1 MSYGTN
7 GGVIGPDNVP
17 TLIAAPGVWS
27 LGEIAEARRDSV
39 WPAPFAGWFAS
50 WDPGVASDVGDATQS
65 GQITLDTSDNI
76 YISAVCNDSSA
87 GTYTSAI
94 AKVQSNGNALVN
106 NYQFNILESSVQ
118 KNTRLMGLVAAG
130 TNLYISGD
138 EISTGYA
145 WRAKLNSSYA
155 VQWFGDSGGDKQT
168 VQSGQPSYANTDMKL
183 YVSPNEDVGIHL
195 YYGYYTSY
203 GSYQAIMQPIDAAT
217 GYKLYPDTYGGNCYP
232 VMPNSSP
239 TSVAQYIQGFA
250 MNTGR
255 MAYIQSSYHSSYGPY
270 NVQFGEA
277 DEYIWSGW
285 SGMQSARFATGG
297 SSAGWGAYSSA
308 PKICAYRTTGTPH
321 QYYWNAV
328 MNINGGT
335 YSDQAYFSF
344 WDPYSL
350 GYSGWSKGTRYIVN
364 ASDSPATPTG
374 FTIEC
379 PPVNDSTDTY
389 CYFVLRD
396 NATNPAQH
404 YLVKHD
410 IANQTAIWQRKIQIY
425 KTAHGITGYDVPL
438 IQSMAI
444 DSTDENV
451 YGIFSS
457 MTMNTAACVESIVFK
472 LPTDGTGAGT
482 YVAGDYTITY
492 GTSNMTVT
500 AGDIL
505 DFGTGAAGNSYTS
518 FSNYGTLTTS
528 TSTPTATW
536 DKA

>member
-7 GGVIGPDNVP
+7 GSIIGPDNVP

-27 LGEIAEARRDSV
+27 LGEIAEAERDGV
-39 WPAPFAGWFAS
+39 WPAPFGGWFAS
-50 WDPGVASDVGDATQS
+50 WDPGVSSDVGDATQS

-87 GTYTSAI
+87 GAYTSAI
-94 AKVQSNGNALVN
+94 AKVQSDGNALVN

-138 EISTGYA
+138 EITTGYA

-155 VQWFGDSGGDKQT
+155 VQWFGDSGGDKQN

-183 YVSPNEDVGIHL
+183 YVSPNEDIGIHL
-195 YYGYYTSY
+195 YYGYYSSY

-217 GYKLYPDTYGGNCYP
+217 GYKLYPDSFAGNCYP
-232 VMPNSSP
+232 VMPQSYP
-239 TSVAQYIQGFA
+239 TSVAQYISGFA

-255 MAYIQSSYHSSYGPY
+255 MAYIQSSYHSSYGPN

-277 DEYIWSGW
+277 DEYIWTGW
-285 SGMQSARFATGG
+285 AGMASARFATGG

-308 PKICAYRTTGTPH
+308 PKICAYQTTGTPGI
-321 QYYWNAV
+321 YLWNAV
-328 MNINGGT
+328 MGVTGGT
-335 YSDQAYFSF
+335 YSGDAYFSF
-344 WDPYSL
+344 WDPYTG
-350 GYSGWSKGTRYIVN
+350 GYSGWSKGTRYTVN

-374 FTIEC
+374 LTIEC

-389 CYFVLRD
+389 CYFVLKD
-396 NATNPAQH
+396 NATGPSQH

-410 IANQTAIWQRKIQIY
+410 IANQTAIWQRKILIY
-425 KTAHGITGYDVPL
+425 KTAHGITGYDVPY

-457 MTMNTAACVESIVFK
+457 MTINTAPCVESIVFK
-472 LPTDGTGAGT
+472 LPTDGTGAAT

-500 AGDIL
+500 SGDIL

-518 FSNYGTLTTS
+518 FANSGTLTTS